1 MLPKPLAPQGFS
13 FGSQISPGAP
23 GAFCPNPSTVPVG
36 GLTTKPPAGSV
47 PWYCIGV
54 VREGQPTHS
63 TNVKLNQTKMTVD
76 FSTDVMLG
84 MLRKGATGNQILDIL
99 DVIVPDQT
107 ELTRE
112 QVCEDL
118 AIADC
123 PENDD
128 EIEAYLA
135 AV

>member
-1 MLPKPLAPQGFS
+1 
-13 FGSQISPGAP
+13 
-23 GAFCPNPSTVPVG
+23 
-36 GLTTKPPAGSV
+36 
-47 PWYCIGV
+47 
-54 VREGQPTHS
+54 
-63 TNVKLNQTKMTVD
+63 MTVA
-76 FSTDVMLG
+76 FSKDLMIG
-84 MLRKGATGNQILDIL
+84 MLRKGETGNQILDIL
-99 DVIVPDQT
+99 DVIAHDQT

-128 EIEAYLA
+128 EIAAYLA